1 MPIFSENS
9 GPVTAASPLTITT
22 ANAVQQVFPN
32 TKRSYLLVQ
41 NTSDTDMWLAIG
53 TTPSVGTGIRL
64 LAGGGG
70 YVAEEGFI
78 PSGAVNIICLVA
90 GKSFYALQGG

>member
-22 ANAVQQVFPN
+22 ANAVQQIFPN

-41 NTSDTDMWLAIG
+41 NNSDTDMYLAIG
-53 TTPSVGTGIRL
+53 SNPTATTGIRL
-64 LAGGGG
+64 TANGGG
-70 YVAEEGFI
+70 YVAESEFI
-78 PSGAVNIICLVA
+78 PSGAVNILCSVA
-90 GKSFYALQGG
+90 GKSFYAIQG